1 MDKPGK
7 YRGLQSTSNERQI
20 FTILAVDHGASL
32 AGSIQPNAPE
42 DVSFEQMVQVKQN
55 VLTHLAAYASATLI
69 DPVYGLAPAFI
80 GGSLPGNV
88 GTLLAVED
96 GDYAS
101 VEREARLFDGW
112 SVAQAKL
119 AGANAIKCFFY
130 YHPDDAE
137 LAAHQEGF
145 VKRIVLECADH
156 DIPLFAEPL
165 SYNVT
170 SETRRAVVIETA
182 RRVSRWGIDV
192 LKVEFPVNVYAEPD
206 EEVWMEACEALTA
219 VCQTPWALLSAGV
232 DFEMFARQVK
242 VACQAGASGY
252 LAGRAI
258 WKDGVVLSGE
268 AQLAFW
274 QQVAQPRLVKLA
286 TIATEH
292 GRPWTDFYPFLT
304 EMPKLGWYKS
314 SG

>member
-7 YRGLQSTSNERQI
+7 YRGLQSTSNDRQI

-32 AGSIQPNAPE
+32 AETIQPDAPE
-42 DVSFEQMVQVKQN
+42 NVSYEQLLRTKQN
-55 VLTHLAAYASATLI
+55 VLSYLAPYASGVLI
-69 DPVYGLAPAFI
+69 DPVYGLAPAVMA
-80 GGSLPGNV
+80 GALPGNV
-88 GTLLAVED
+88 GMMLAVED

-101 VEREARLFDGW
+101 MEKKAQLFDGW
-112 SVAQAKL
+112 GVAQAKQ

-130 YHPDDAE
+130 YHPDDPQVA
-137 LAAHQEGF
+137 LFQEAF
-145 VKRIVLECADH
+145 VKELVADCAQN

-165 SYNVT
+165 SYNT
-170 SETRRAVVIETA
+170 TPETRRAVIIETA
-182 RRVSRWGIDV
+182 RRISQLGIDI
-192 LKVEFPVNVYAEPD
+192 LKVEFPVDVYAQPD
-206 EEVWMEACEALTA
+206 EAVWKAACEELTA

-268 AQLAFW
+268 AQLTFW

-286 TIATEH
+286 NIATEY
-292 GRPWTDFYPFLT
+292 GRPWTDIYPFLI
-304 EMPKLGWYKS
+304 EMPELGWYKS
-314 SG
+314 PG